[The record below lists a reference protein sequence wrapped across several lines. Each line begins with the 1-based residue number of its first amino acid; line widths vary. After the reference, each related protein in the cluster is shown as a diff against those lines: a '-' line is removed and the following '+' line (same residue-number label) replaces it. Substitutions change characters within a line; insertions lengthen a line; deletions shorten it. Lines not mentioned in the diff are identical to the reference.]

1 MYAIPM
7 CVMCG
12 DREVQIVVNSTGAW
26 YCSAECEVSY
36 HEDESMNESSGW
48 YYVVINGHTNGYQN
62 HLENIKNALYELFGD
77 VPIATDDEVM
87 SSVGVD
93 WSIEIREVPVNE

>member
-1 MYAIPM
+1 M
-7 CVMCG
+7 
-12 DREVQIVVNSTGAW
+12 TK
-26 YCSAECEVSY
+26 
-36 HEDESMNESSGW
+36 W

-87 SSVGVD
+87 SHVGGSTVGVGVD
-93 WSIEIREVPVNE
+93 WSIEIREVRVNE

>member
-12 DREVQIVVNSTGAW
+12 DREVQIVVNSTGAG

-36 HEDESMNESSGW
+36 HEDESWDANEEPVGSYNQ
-48 YYVVINGHTNGYQN
+48 YYPADADDSLASAG
-62 HLENIKNALYELFGD
+62 FG
-77 VPIATDDEVM
+77 TDEDY
-87 SSVGVD
+87 
-93 WSIEIREVPVNE
+93 